1 MSTST
6 GSSFVPR
13 GDLPPHVL
21 DGLPMPVVLSRT
33 RDDVVIRVNPE
44 YSATYGTTE
53 NEAVGLPFG
62 DIHWAPEDRT
72 LALEHQRGGSVESAE
87 VRIRTADGQCRWAQT
102 DISVFEYLGTPVYL
116 TTLLDVGLK
125 KTAERELEASMA
137 ALREMARFPEM
148 NPGPVAR
155 LDVAGRV
162 LGANGAARTAF
173 GHEDLEGRCLWD
185 LLPDLTEEVQA
196 TVLAEGEPVRMDV
209 HVGASWFA
217 LTLRYEPN
225 AEHIFVYGTDISAQK
240 AAEKELEERARFPQ
254 MNPGPVA
261 RLQRDG
267 TVYRA
272 NLAASRVFGSEEIR
286 GSSFRDLCRIP
297 DDVWERIVSS
307 GQPVQHE
314 VEVGPLWLSF
324 TLVHEPISGQVFA
337 YGSDVTELKA
347 AERVLAELA
356 RFPDM
361 NPGPVLRLS
370 RDGAVVLAN
379 RAALELFHS
388 DDLTGRSWLELC
400 PGVDQVFWGLICD
413 AAEPVAF
420 ETQIGQRHFMLHH
433 APGPEGTFIFVYGSD
448 LTAQKQA
455 ESALRQSEKMATLGT
470 LTAGM
475 AHELN
480 NPAAASQ
487 RAAEQLE
494 IAFKEI
500 QTAHRV
506 IRTLQ
511 LDQEAGDLLEELDRE
526 AREVPLSPVELG
538 ALERGDREADVEE
551 WLEDHGVDDA
561 WDYAAALVEIG
572 HTVAGLDDI
581 ASRCGREHAGIIV
594 TWQAQCHEGL
604 RVPRSGSASGSRREP
619 GSREHPGHPSW
630 QAQGGRRRHQ
640 RSRSGP
646 STDRGLRQRAQSG
659 VDQPARQRGGRHG
672 RCRTHHRPDTG
683 RRRRRGGRDRGR
695 RAGYPRGHPVP
706 DLRCVLHHQTTR
718 QRHGA
723 RFEHQLQRCREE
735 AWRHDR
741 RGLGP
746 GTDLLHRPPPATGR
760 LGCRGDG

>member
-1 MSTST
+1 
-6 GSSFVPR
+6 
-13 GDLPPHVL
+13 
-21 DGLPMPVVLSRT
+21 
-33 RDDVVIRVNPE
+33 
-44 YSATYGTTE
+44 
-53 NEAVGLPFG
+53 VGLPFG

-506 IRTLQ
+506 IRTLR
-511 LDQEAGDLLEELDRE
+511 LDQEAGDLLDELDRQ
-526 AREVPLSPVELG
+526 AREVPLSPPELG

-551 WLEDHGVDDA
+551 WLEGHGVDDA

-594 TWQAQCHEGL
+594 TWQAQTYRVYRLAEEIRNGSGRLVEIVGAMKAYAYLGQAPLQEVDVNQGL
-604 RVPRSGSASGSRREP
+604 ENTLVILRGKLKAGVDVTRDLDPDLPLIEAYGSELNQVWTNLLDNAVDAMDGVGHITVRTRADDGDVVVEIEDDGPGIPEDIQSRIFDAFFTTKPP
-619 GSREHPGHPSW
+619 GKGTGLGLNTSYNAVVKKH
-630 QAQGGRRRHQ
+630 GGTIAVD
-640 RSRSGP
+640 SGP
-646 STDRGLRQRAQSG
+646 GRTCFTVRLPLQAASDAGATAEL
-659 VDQPARQRGGRHG
+659 AR
-672 RCRTHHRPDTG
+672 
-683 RRRRRGGRDRGR
+683 
-695 RAGYPRGHPVP
+695 
-706 DLRCVLHHQTTR
+706 
-718 QRHGA
+718 
-723 RFEHQLQRCREE
+723 E
-735 AWRHDR
+735 
-741 RGLGP
+741 
-746 GTDLLHRPPPATGR
+746 
-760 LGCRGDG
+760 